1 MTSPKIL
8 VMGATG
14 KTGTAVVEQLRERD
28 WPVRAIVHRAD
39 ARSER
44 LQRLGAEIAVADIFD
59 TEQLSVAMRGT
70 RRAYYCP
77 PFDPFLIQSV
87 AAFAVAAQ
95 EAKLESIAGLSQ
107 WLASPAHP
115 SLMSRQ
121 HWLADRV
128 FSMIPGVAHTIV
140 NPGFFAASY
149 MSLIQFAAQL
159 GTFPLPV
166 DGESRNAPP
175 SNEDIARVAVAAL
188 IDPAKHAGKSYRPTG
203 PEMLSVNEMVGIL
216 SRVLNRKVLHMKT
229 PMWMFYKAARMA
241 GMPPLL
247 LAGFRHYFQDHNRG
261 AFEFGAP
268 TNDVLEVT
276 GRQPE
281 NFETIARRYAAL
293 PEARQT
299 LGNAL
304 RAFAGFMATP
314 FLPGFDPEKF
324 DRKQFHPIPP
334 VPRLALDRERWRREH
349 SRPPSTGQTPARS
362 IDARRSA

>member
-1 MTSPKIL
+1 MTNPKIL

-39 ARSER
+39 ARGER
-44 LQRLGAEIAVADIFD
+44 VQRLGAEIAVADIFD
-59 TEQLSVAMRGT
+59 TEQLSAAMRGT

-77 PFDPFLIQSV
+77 PFDAFMIQSA

-107 WLASPAHP
+107 WLAGPAHP

-128 FSMIPGVAHTIV
+128 FSMIPGVAYTIV

-149 MSLIQFAAQL
+149 LNLIQFAAQL

-166 DGESRNAPP
+166 HGESRNAPP

-203 PEMLSVNEMVGIL
+203 PE
-216 SRVLNRKVLHMKT
+216 
-229 PMWMFYKAARMA
+229 
-241 GMPPLL
+241 LL
-247 LAGFRHYFQDHNRG
+247 G
-261 AFEFGAP
+261 AEG
-268 TNDVLEVT
+268 L
-276 GRQPE
+276 
-281 NFETIARRYAAL
+281 
-293 PEARQT
+293 
-299 LGNAL
+299 
-304 RAFAGFMATP
+304 AFAMG
-314 FLPGFDPEKF
+314 
-324 DRKQFHPIPP
+324 R
-334 VPRLALDRERWRREH
+334 AL
-349 SRPPSTGQTPARS
+349 GRS
-362 IDARRSA
+362 